1 VINRATG
8 TYPSMPGGG
17 SGTTQSPYYRVTAAA
32 GAPAGRKAGFL
43 VRWTGSTGQG
53 RTEPLWVPLGAATC
67 TTVAATDVPKSVAD
81 HSSVESTLGFPTDR
95 EISSVDV
102 YVDVLHPYIGDLH
115 VSVRSPAGTPVAL
128 HSRSGGSNDN
138 ILGWFDDAIFP
149 AEPLSRLRG
158 EHAAGTWTLR
168 VEDGV
173 PTNTGT
179 LRNWSVKVCGRP
191 FDPGTPEI
199 ALADFTKVGNDLVM
213 SWWAYPGLVSY
224 RVYRSSSLQPRAG
237 FTDATASDADPTD
250 ARFTEPL
257 AGETTFFLVTG
268 VGPNG
273 EGPR

>member
-1 VINRATG
+1 MTRGEAVSGATVRQ
-8 TYPSMPGGG
+8 
-17 SGTTQSPYYRVTAAA
+17 TTQSTI
-32 GAPAGRKAGFL
+32 
-43 VRWTGSTGQG
+43 S
-53 RTEPLWVPLGAATC
+53 
-67 TTVAATDVPKSVAD
+67 
-81 HSSVESTLGFPTDR
+81 FPVDR

-102 YVDVLHPYIGDLH
+102 YVDLLHTYIGDVH
-115 VSVRSPAGTPVAL
+115 VSLRSPAGTPVAL
-128 HSRSGGSNDN
+128 HSRSGGSADN
-138 ILGWFDDAIFP
+138 ILGWYDDSVFP

-173 PTNTGT
+173 PTNTGS

-199 ALADFTKVGNDLVM
+199 KLGELSKVGSDLVM
-213 SWWAYPGLVSY
+213 SWWAYPGLTSY
-224 RVYRSSSLQPRAG
+224 RVYRSPGPQPRAG
-237 FTDATASDADPTD
+237 FDDATSSDPDATD

-257 AGETTFFLVTG
+257 EGETAFFLITG